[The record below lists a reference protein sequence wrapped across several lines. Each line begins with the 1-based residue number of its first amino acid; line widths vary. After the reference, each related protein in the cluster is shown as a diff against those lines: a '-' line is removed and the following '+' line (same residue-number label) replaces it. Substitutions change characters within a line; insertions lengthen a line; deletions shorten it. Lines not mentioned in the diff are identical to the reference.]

1 MISKVRGLVFS
12 IFFFIG
18 LLTVGASKYDY
29 TYLEAVR
36 QKDMGNYA
44 LAFGLFKRCV
54 EMAPAASEAHYGLGT
69 MYLGLQKDSL
79 ALVHIKK
86 STELEPHNTEY
97 QERLA
102 QLYLYRN
109 QIDSAVVVYEKLAK
123 QVPDNT
129 EYLGILIQIYEQLHD
144 YKKVLDALGRLEV
157 QEGQSEQITLAK
169 MQAHSLLGDSE
180 GAYKEIKQLADTH
193 PYEMTYRVL
202 MGNWLLNNGRKE
214 EALKT
219 FTDVLKDAPNNA
231 QAQMSLMDY
240 YRTVK
245 NEQKADSLLEG
256 LLVNPT
262 TDSGTRTILLGE
274 WNKTHGDATD
284 GDTKALLQKILNVAP
299 ENIAARLQL
308 IQILWNDSIDEN
320 VVRECRKAVEYIPGE
335 VMLYYY
341 LGLAQFINGHSE
353 DAINSLKSGVANQKE
368 DTPKSLMGNLYCILG
383 DAYHKVGNKEACY
396 AAYDSCLVYM
406 PDLVVCLNNY
416 AYYLSVE
423 NEELKKAEQMSYK
436 AITAE
441 PNNAIYLDTYA
452 WILYQEGNYA
462 DAKTYI
468 DMAIKNL
475 DPPEENEDNKEIFE
489 HLRAINEKI
498 K

>member
-1 MISKVRGLVFS
+1 MRGIVLAILLVVN
-12 IFFFIG
+12 
-18 LLTVGASKYDY
+18 LLTLRAGNAKYDY

-36 QKDMGNYA
+36 QADMGNYA
-44 LAFGLFKRCV
+44 LAFALFKRCV
-54 EMAPAASEAHYGLGT
+54 EMAPTASEAHYGLGA
-69 MYLGLQKDSL
+69 MYIGMRNDSL
-79 ALVHIKK
+79 ALVHTKK
-86 STELEPHNTEY
+86 STELEPANTEY

-102 QLYLYRN
+102 QLYLYSDK
-109 QIDSAVVVYEKLAK
+109 IDSAVVVYEKLAH

-129 EYLGILIQIYEQLHD
+129 EYLGILIQIYEQQRD
-144 YKKVLDALGRLEV
+144 YKNMLDVLGRLEV

-202 MGNWLLNNGRKE
+202 MGNWLLNNGRKA

-240 YRTVK
+240 YRTTK
-245 NEQKADSLLEG
+245 EEQKADSLLEG

-274 WNKTHGDATD
+274 WFKMHENASSA
-284 GDTKALLQKILNVAP
+284 DTKELLQRVLDVAP

-341 LGLAQFINGHSE
+341 LGLAQFVNGHSE
-353 DAINSLKSGVANQKE
+353 DAINTLKSGVANKKT
-368 DTPKSLMGNLYCILG
+368 DTPKPLMGNIYSILG
-383 DAYHKVGNKEACY
+383 DAYHKIGDKKASYE
-396 AAYDSCLVYM
+396 AYDSCLVYA

-423 NEELKKAEQMSYK
+423 KENLKKAEQMSYK

>member
-1 MISKVRGLVFS
+1 MKGIL
-12 IFFFIG
+12 ITI
-18 LLTVGASKYDY
+18 LLAGCSLIASANKYDY

-36 QKDMGNYA
+36 QNDMGNYA
-44 LAFGLFKRCV
+44 LAFALFKRCV
-54 EMAPAASEAHYGLGT
+54 EMAPTASEAHYGLGY
-69 MYLGLQKDSL
+69 MYIGLHNDSL
-79 ALVHIKK
+79 ALAHIKK
-86 STELEPHNTEY
+86 STELEPANTEY

-102 QLYLYRN
+102 QLYLYSDR
-109 QIDSAVVVYEKLAK
+109 IDSAVVVYERLAH

-129 EYLGILIQIYEQLHD
+129 EYLGILIQIYEQQRD
-144 YKKVLDALGRLEV
+144 YKKVLEALGRLEV

-169 MQAHSLLGDSE
+169 MQAHSILGDSE
-180 GAYKEIKQLADTH
+180 GAYKEIKQLADSH
-193 PYEMTYRVL
+193 PYEITYRVL

-219 FTDVLKDAPNNA
+219 FMDVLKDSPNNA

-240 YRTVK
+240 YRTIR
-245 NEQKADSLLEG
+245 EDLKADSLLEG

-274 WNKTHGDATD
+274 WIKTHGEVPDT
-284 GDTKALLQKILNVAP
+284 DTKILLQKVLEVAP
-299 ENIAARLQL
+299 ENIAARLHL
-308 IQILWNDSIDEN
+308 IQLLWNDSIDEN
-320 VVRECRKAVEYIPGE
+320 VVDECRKAVEYIPGE

-341 LGLAQFINGHSE
+341 LGLAQFLNNHTE
-353 DAINSLKSGVANQKE
+353 DAINSLKSGADNKKA
-368 DTPKSLMGNLYCILG
+368 DTPKSLMGDLYCILG
-383 DAYHKVGNKEACY
+383 DAYHKIGNKEA
-396 AAYDSCLVYM
+396 AFEAYDSCLVYV
-406 PDLVVCLNNY
+406 PDLIVCLNNY

-423 NEELKKAEQMSYK
+423 KENLKKAEQMSYK

-475 DPPEENEDNKEIFE
+475 NPPEENEDNKEIFE

>member
-1 MISKVRGLVFS
+1 
-12 IFFFIG
+12 
-18 LLTVGASKYDY
+18 
-29 TYLEAVR
+29 
-36 QKDMGNYA
+36 MGNYA
-44 LAFGLFKRCV
+44 LAFALFKRCV
-54 EMAPAASEAHYGLGT
+54 EMVPTASEAHYGLGSV
-69 MYLGLQKDSL
+69 YIGLHNDSL
-79 ALVHIKK
+79 ALAHIKK
-86 STELEPHNTEY
+86 STELEPTNTEY

-102 QLYLYRN
+102 QLYLYSDR
-109 QIDSAVVVYEKLAK
+109 IDSAVVVYEQLAH

-129 EYLGILIQIYEQLHD
+129 EYLGILIQIYEQQRD
-144 YKKVLDALGRLEV
+144 YKKMLDALSRLEV

-202 MGNWLLNNGRKE
+202 MGNWLLNNGRKV

-245 NEQKADSLLEG
+245 EEQKADSLLEG

-262 TDSGTRTILLGE
+262 TDTGTRTILLGE
-274 WNKTHGDATD
+274 WFKTHGDASPA
-284 GDTKALLQKILNVAP
+284 DTKELLQKVLDVAP

-320 VVRECRKAVEYIPGE
+320 VVRECRKAVEYVPGE

-341 LGLAQFINGHSE
+341 LGLAQFVNDHTE
-353 DAINSLKSGVANQKE
+353 DAINSLKSGAANKKP
-368 DTPKSLMGNLYCILG
+368 DTPKPLMGNIYSILG
-383 DAYHKVGNKEACY
+383 DAYHKIGDKKASFE
-396 AAYDSCLVYM
+396 AYDSCLVYA
-406 PDLVVCLNNY
+406 PDNVVCLNNY

-423 NEELKKAEQMSYK
+423 KEELKKAEQMSYK